1 MRHTSTRLSQAGR
14 PRLNQFDFEPVH
26 ERVQAGKP
34 MPLAGERVFQ
44 AAAPHD
50 QRGLLSAFF
59 PEAEEIGAISGWF
72 AKVLH

>member
-1 MRHTSTRLSQAGR
+1 
-14 PRLNQFDFEPVH
+14 
-26 ERVQAGKP
+26 